1 MSFRDRLIR
10 FIETDVVGKD
20 DASIEP
26 EQSLLDDGLMD
37 SIGLLRVIAFVESET
52 GVRIPDAR
60 VTPTNFESVVAI
72 ESLVAELRGS

>member
-60 VTPTNFESVVAI
+60 VTPINFESVVAI
-72 ESLVAELRGS
+72 ESLVAELRDS